1 MSSSLCWRASTTWMA
16 SVVAAFGV
24 VLIAGCSSGQGQG
37 TTDPSTT
44 AQANARL
51 LPPGKTPGFLPYR
64 ANVPSRP
71 VKAKPFVPPGGSA
84 DHACSYLISPA
95 LFRPSGSVGVGE
107 SISLAI
113 RQQRQYQPL
122 PPTWFEWIDVYP
134 GTEAA
139 GIVKALPQL
148 IGRCGHFVFRG
159 GGATLQAHEAVA
171 PLHGFGDQAF
181 YVSVRLLST
190 VPGRF
195 SADDW
200 IVIRSDRTLIW
211 IDGQYVRP
219 PANGRDRMTLQLAQD
234 AWHRYSAA

>member
-1 MSSSLCWRASTTWMA
+1 MLSSLCRRASITRMV

-24 VLIAGCSSGQGQG
+24 ALIAGCSSGHSQGQG
-37 TTDPSTT
+37 TADPSTT

-51 LPPGKTPGFLPYR
+51 LQPGKTPGFLPLR

-71 VKAKPFVPPGGSA
+71 VKAQPFVPPGGST
-84 DHACSYLISPA
+84 DHACTSLITPQ
-95 LFRPSGSVGVGE
+95 LFRPSGSVDVGE

-113 RQQRQYQPL
+113 RLQRRYLPL
-122 PPTWFEWIDVYP
+122 PPTWFEWMDVYP
-134 GTEAA
+134 GTEAT

-171 PLHGFGDQAF
+171 PLHGLGDQAL

-190 VPGRF
+190 EPGRF
-195 SADDW
+195 
-200 IVIRSDRTLIW
+200 
-211 IDGQYVRP
+211 RP
-219 PANGRDRMTLQLAQD
+219 MTG
-234 AWHRYSAA
+234 S

>member
-1 MSSSLCWRASTTWMA
+1 MPKTATAATPASW
-16 SVVAAFGV
+16 
-24 VLIAGCSSGQGQG
+24 
-37 TTDPSTT
+37 
-44 AQANARL
+44 
-51 LPPGKTPGFLPYR
+51 
-64 ANVPSRP
+64 
-71 VKAKPFVPPGGSA
+71 
-84 DHACSYLISPA
+84 
-95 LFRPSGSVGVGE
+95 
-107 SISLAI
+107 
-113 RQQRQYQPL
+113 QQRRYQPL

-234 AWHRYSAA
+234 AWRRYSAA